1 MELQEILFNI
11 LTEGIQVEI
20 YNQNGQRVF
29 YGEREE
35 ALEQYGQ
42 AEVVCWRIDSK
53 NFQVEILGRETGK
66 VQGDG

>member
-20 YNQNGQRVF
+20 CNQNGQRIF
-29 YGEREE
+29 SGEREE

-42 AEVVCWRIDSK
+42 TEVVCWRIDGK
-53 NFQVEILGRETGK
+53 NFRAEIVSREAGK
-66 VQGDG
+66 VQGNG